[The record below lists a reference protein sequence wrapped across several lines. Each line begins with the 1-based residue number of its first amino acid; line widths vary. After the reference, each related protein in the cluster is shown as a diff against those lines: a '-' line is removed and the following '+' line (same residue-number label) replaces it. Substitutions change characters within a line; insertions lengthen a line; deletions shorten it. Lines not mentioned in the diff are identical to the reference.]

1 MSDPV
6 MRDIREFI
14 NRSAGQHQRHAKE
27 AGALRAMRLAA
38 TSECGFGSCAGDP
51 DCRDRHCPE
60 HPIKTGLLGLPVI
73 DPKFLDEQIKAV
85 DLPIEMI
92 DPIPG
97 VIRGGKV
104 LKTAALI
111 VATMLALACTFY
123 VSLP

>member
-6 MRDIREFI
+6 MRDIREFV

-27 AGALRAMRLAA
+27 AGAMRAMRLAA

-60 HPIKTGLLGLPVI
+60 HPIKTGMLGLPVI

-85 DLPIEMI
+85 DPLKELTDCI
-92 DPIPG
+92 DQDA
-97 VIRGGKV
+97 RA
-104 LKTAALI
+104 LKKAVLI
-111 VATMLALACTFY
+111 VAIFLALACTFY
-123 VSLP
+123 VSMP